1 MVVSEAEVC
10 TDAIPPRVTQRF
22 LSTHCAHKH
31 RDQLK
36 PWKLLIWLPSLQR
49 LNSCPVFTAFS
60 FSSQHG
66 GRTGKHCHLLLL
78 QNENG
83 SAVIGMTWIAPLGG
97 EMKSFDSQ
105 IFRAK
110 LRDEGILP
118 PKQRQNLV
126 PLCYSGWE
134 EFRIYC
140 PTTKCFASESC
151 SVTCLLMRRSLLLC
165 LCLRC
170 NSHHHVVCPSA
181 RPRS

>member
-10 TDAIPPRVTQRF
+10 TDAIPPRVTQCF

-78 QNENG
+78 RNENG
-83 SAVIGMTWIAPLGG
+83 SAVIGMTWTAPLGG

-118 PKQRQNLV
+118 PKQRKNLV
-126 PLCYSGWE
+126 PLCYSGGE

-140 PTTKCFASESC
+140 PTTMLCIKKLLRNMPANASKSIIIPLSQVQFSSPC
-151 SVTCLLMRRSLLLC
+151 CLSQC
-165 LCLRC
+165 
-170 NSHHHVVCPSA
+170 
-181 RPRS
+181 